1 MADDPTYGPDETVA
15 VNAQRFANLLDSL
28 VALAASEED
37 GLDALR
43 QRIDDYENP
52 APVPAP
58 TLSLSAPITKVEG
71 NTGTTEYRWTLT
83 LNRDGSTAA
92 IPYSYSVAGSGSNP
106 ANASDFGGAFPSG
119 SGTFAAGE
127 TTKQVVILAYAD
139 NAVEPD
145 EQFTLTVSS
154 SGLASVTST
163 GIIANDD
170 TAPTPAFLFS
180 GPATIAE
187 GTPAAVVPAF
197 AFTGPD
203 TIGEGTPPPAQYGFT
218 GPSTINEGN

>member
-1 MADDPTYGPDETVA
+1 MAYNPNGTVA
-15 VNAQRFANLLDSL
+15 ENAKSWSDLLDSL
-28 VALAASEED
+28 SALAGQVSD
-37 GLDALR
+37 GIDEVRARIEALK
-43 QRIDDYENP
+43 NP

-92 IPYSYSVAGSGSNP
+92 IPYSYSVTGSGSNP
-106 ANASDFGGAFPSG
+106 ANAADFGGAFPSG

-139 NAVEPD
+139 NAIEPD

-154 SGLASVTST
+154 SGLASVAST

-170 TAPTPAFLFS
+170 TAPAPAFVLSGPATIDEGTPPAVVPAFALTGPNTIAEGDAS
-180 GPATIAE
+180 SAFALTGPATIAE
-187 GTPAAVVPAF
+187 G
-197 AFTGPD
+197 
-203 TIGEGTPPPAQYGFT
+203 
-218 GPSTINEGN
+218 N